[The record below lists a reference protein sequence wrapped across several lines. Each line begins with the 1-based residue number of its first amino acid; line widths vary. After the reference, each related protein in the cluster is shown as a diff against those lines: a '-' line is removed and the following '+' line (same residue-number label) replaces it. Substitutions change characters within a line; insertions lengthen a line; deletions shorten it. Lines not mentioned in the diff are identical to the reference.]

1 VSPPDDLDGREA
13 LGALAEL
20 QVAHE
25 ELQVAEEE
33 VRVQQEQIE
42 QLLSRYEAER
52 RWRGHLSA
60 VVPVGL
66 CVTDGDGKL
75 LDANPA
81 LARYLHVPL
90 QRLRGKPFSLF
101 LSPAD
106 VPSFRSALRELRS
119 GQAREHHSQ
128 VVLRGRGPD
137 DRRGSLFGF
146 PEIGGELDGD
156 ARIQWVLIPAAVPAD
171 DADEGLRST
180 AVAAAEASG
189 VETLGL
195 AASLAEL
202 SSLPVADGDRQQL
215 LGRMSVLVRSAV
227 PAARAVSISLG
238 SPLAPQLL
246 GSDSTEAQAFD
257 GRQMHA
263 GEGPCWD
270 AYSSGETALTGD
282 VGTDPR
288 WPTLAG
294 MSASGAVR
302 SVLAIPLPENG
313 APVGVLN
320 VYSDEPDAFTPTS
333 LRIAEL
339 VAAAV
344 SGVLQTVAE
353 RESLRTLAANLER
366 ALTSRAVIDQAKG
379 VLMARLGVDADQAF
393 ARLVALSNRLNV
405 KLRDLAQL
413 VVEGHADEVISA
425 GR

>member
-1 VSPPDDLDGREA
+1 MSPPDGLDGREA
-13 LGALAEL
+13 LDTLAEL

-33 VRVQQEQIE
+33 VRVQQEQISS
-42 QLLSRYEAER
+42 LLSRYEAER
-52 RWRGHLSA
+52 RWRGLLAS

-66 CVTDGDGKL
+66 CVTDGDGKV

-81 LARYLHVPL
+81 LAQHLHVPL
-90 QRLRGKPFSLF
+90 QRLRGKPFSVF
-101 LSPAD
+101 LAPAD
-106 VPSFRSALRELRS
+106 VPSFRAALRALGR
-119 GQAREHHSQ
+119 GQTQEHHSQ
-128 VVLRGRGPD
+128 VVVQGRRPD
-137 DRRGSLFGF
+137 DGPASLFGF
-146 PEIGGELDGD
+146 PELSGEPEGD
-156 ARIQWVLIPAAVPAD
+156 VRIQWVLIPAD
-171 DADEGLRST
+171 DAEPGLPDDART
-180 AVAAAEASG
+180 AAEVSL

-195 AASLAEL
+195 AAALAEL
-202 SSLPVADGDRQQL
+202 SSLPIGDGDRQQL
-215 LGRMSVLVRSAV
+215 LGRMAVLVQSAV
-227 PAARAVSISLG
+227 PAAGTVSISLG

-270 AYSSGETALTGD
+270 AYSSGEPVLTGD
-282 VGTDPR
+282 VGADPR

-294 MSASGAVR
+294 MAASGAVR

-313 APVGVLN
+313 VPTGVLN
-320 VYSDEPDAFTPTS
+320 VYSGEPDAFGPTS

-353 RESLRTLAANLER
+353 RESLRTLAANLEK

-413 VVEGHADEVISA
+413 VVEGHADEVIRA
-425 GR
+425 GN